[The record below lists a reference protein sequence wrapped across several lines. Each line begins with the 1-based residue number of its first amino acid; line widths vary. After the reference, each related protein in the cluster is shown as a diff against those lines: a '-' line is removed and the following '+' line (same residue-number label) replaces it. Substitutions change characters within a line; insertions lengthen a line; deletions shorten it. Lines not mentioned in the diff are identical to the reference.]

1 MNVVLDELRSI
12 CGDAAV
18 LREPVQL
25 LTYECDALPHLR
37 ETPAVVVLPG
47 SAAEVQ
53 QVVRLCSARACRSSR
68 AGTARACRAARC
80 RCRAASSS
88 AWRA

>member
-1 MNVVLDELRSI
+1 VNDLVIDRLRSI

-37 ETPAVVVLPG
+37 ETPAVVVLP
-47 SAAEVQ
+47 SSTSEVQ
-53 QVVRLCSARACRSSR
+53 QVVQLCSAEGIPFVARGR
-68 AGTARACRAARC
+68 AGLSTARLRSG
-80 RCRAASSS
+80 AAS
-88 AWRA
+88 AFGCPQ